1 MLYVVFNEVNLF
13 QLIYFIIN
21 FNFNRPRRHAFYD
34 VDLLLQ
40 DDDTIANSIL
50 HKNKSLIILNN
61 N

>member
-21 FNFNRPRRHAFYD
+21 FNFNRPRIHAFYD